1 MPWRV
6 LAALALFV
14 VIALATNGCSVI
26 GFGVGAISDST
37 KPDSLT
43 VPGWEVQTVKP
54 GREIKLTLRNGE
66 QLTGKFAGVDPVPQ
80 EQYAERYA
88 NFRDQRKEEV
98 PLPALGEKINI
109 TLNSGVQGEREL
121 LGFDYQ
127 YVPAQA
133 KKEESPSL
141 MSLQCAISVR
151 QSGDTT
157 SARVLVSDI
166 DRIVDD
172 QGNVVQGKT
181 LAKLASEGQI
191 PFLCAVAIQDSTGHR
206 QIAME
211 EVERIE
217 LKNRKHD
224 KWKCAAI
231 GAVFDV
237 LLLIAAINFDLEFDF
252 SGANVQ

>member
-6 LAALALFV
+6 LAVLALFV

-26 GFGVGAISDST
+26 GFGIGAISDST

-109 TLNSGVQGEREL
+109 TLNSGLQGEREL

-127 YVPAQA
+127 YVSVKA
-133 KKEESPSL
+133 KGEKVPSHVSP
-141 MSLQCAISVR
+141 QCAISVR
-151 QSGDTT
+151 QPGDTT
-157 SARVLVSDI
+157 SGKVLVPDI
-166 DRIVDD
+166 DRIVDNE
-172 QGNVVQGKT
+172 GNVVEGPT
-181 LAKLASEGQI
+181 LEMLASEGQV
-191 PFLCAVAIQDSTGHR
+191 PFLSTVAIHDLSGRR

-252 SGANVQ
+252 SGVNLQ